1 MGLQI
6 RTYVDGNQKFIE
18 LYGNEEIDMEVSFAE
33 IQDITKKNSAFTK
46 EFKVPGSK
54 NNNYIFNYFFDI
66 NQVFTDWN
74 PKKKFEADLI
84 YDGYEIYNGYVRLNS
99 VSINK
104 IEKVYSITFYSAVG
118 DLVAN
123 IGDKALCNVDTTS
136 LNHSLYDLNVAQSL
150 FFDTS
155 LHNPYSYNLANPTS
169 PTTITPINTGKV
181 QYILGQRGYD
191 YTGSTFGDI
200 RDINVANTPLL
211 DFSGITGFF
220 DFSGTPVISS
230 YLIPSVRTR
239 TLYELIVNQAGYYL
253 ESDFFDTDYF
263 GRYYIPLSFNTEQ
276 PYMAQASPYNY
287 EWVNLSG
294 ETNSYARQVENIS
307 TSAVSSVNWFKT
319 KDIVEENLGL
329 NPLEYSEYSA
339 TTLSQNEIENYM
351 FALPLSNGL
360 PFSFKATITSE
371 ATATYGVFPYQY
383 AGGTFQLWKYRQNT
397 SPLLAELVLGT
408 NFIVVLNMSGTVSTF
423 TVTGTTTSAGSI
435 YGTDLYFL
443 SYQKTPGIPFIVK
456 GATFEIT
463 SSPVVLPFT
472 IELYKEMSCDQKQI
486 DFIQNINRTFNL
498 VVVEHPI
505 KPKTLI
511 VEPMIDYI
519 GKGETLDWTDKVNY
533 DATQNLYPTTNLI
546 NGTIFAANKADK
558 DYINTEY
565 TKRSNKI
572 FGQNTI
578 DLNID
583 YKNQTTDLTQTLG
596 QNTDYYLNASGDTNI
611 ALPCYFITKEDNNN
625 GISVFEYRPF
635 RSIPRQTFKSVSI
648 PTGNT
653 ESRPFF
659 YRYAGT
665 SNPFTVIGLT
675 SMGTFLNYNRLTTYP
690 FAIKDFSHY
699 TIYDSSNNFTTDE
712 IIYPTLENQYDRY
725 YRDYIDDLTS
735 DENKIYQVQMYLTPW
750 EVANLYYNETI
761 IIKNAKFR
769 INKISGLSLLR
780 PGLCNVELVKLT
792 RDYTPSPILFY
803 DLISCD
809 DPCDVIHTHTDL
821 IYPIWAFEGQY
832 VALDSPD
839 CYFDASINYNI
850 CPKYKVVRTEYN
862 EAYTYETP
870 YFQVYRTQTSS
881 YYTYWDYAVYN
892 SCDDT
897 TPVFKLE
904 PFKNEIISAF
914 TGNCVSMTITNNDII
929 PQTFTFKYCDGV
941 DGSWTLYPSSAITLC
956 GLYESFNTT
965 GLTYCLSA
973 FSACTSWTPL
983 PTPTPSNTPN
993 LSPSATR
1000 TPTPTPTQTSTPNQ
1014 PTPTPTPT
1022 PTSVLCGINATI
1034 NITSPGWVRYNL
1046 CNGTLTW
1053 EYFGSL
1059 GSNTITTC
1067 IQNGTIQP
1075 GFPYGD
1081 LAVFTVITSGTPC

>member
-6 RTYVDGNQKFIE
+6 RTYVDGNQEFIE

-74 PKKKFEADLI
+74 PKQKFEADLI

-123 IGDKALCNVDTTS
+123 IGDKALCNVDTTT
-136 LNHSLYDLNVAQSL
+136 LNHSLYYPSVADSL
-150 FFDTS
+150 FFDPS
-155 LHNPYSYNLANPTS
+155 LHNPYSYNLANPS
-169 PTTITPINTGKV
+169 NPVSIDPINSGEV

-191 YTGSTFGDI
+191 YTGSTFRDI

-220 DFSGTPVISS
+220 DFSGTPLISS
-230 YLIPSVRTR
+230 YLIPSIRTR

-276 PYMAQASPYNY
+276 PYMAQAVPYKY

-294 ETNSYARQVENIS
+294 ETNSYVRQVENTSTGVIS
-307 TSAVSSVNWFKT
+307 TVNWFKT
-319 KDIVEENLGL
+319 KDIVEENLGF
-329 NPLEYSEYSA
+329 NPLRYSEYSG

-360 PFSFKATITSE
+360 PFSYKASISIRNTGPGTPF
-371 ATATYGVFPYQY
+371 AYGKLE
-383 AGGTFQLWKYRQNT
+383 LWKYQQNT
-397 SPLLAELVLGT
+397 SPLKAQLIQSSNYFSSNPFTGITE
-408 NFIVVLNMSGTVSTF
+408 TF
-423 TVTGTTTSAGSI
+423 DITGTTISAGSLF
-435 YGTDLYFL
+435 GTDLYFL
-443 SYQKTPGIPFIVK
+443 SYTKNALPFEVV
-456 GATFEIT
+456 GASFEIT
-463 SSPVVLPFT
+463 SSPTSPIVLPFT
-472 IELYKEMSCDQKQI
+472 IELFKEMACDQKQI

-519 GKGETLDWTDKVNY
+519 GKGETLDWTEKVNF

-546 NGTIFAANKADK
+546 NGTIFTANKSDK

-565 TKRSNKI
+565 TKRSNRI

-583 YKNQTTDLTQTLG
+583 YKNQTTNLTQTLG
-596 QNTDYYLNASGDTNI
+596 QNTDYYLNATGDTNI
-611 ALPCYFITKEDNNN
+611 ALPCYFITKENNNN
-625 GISVFEYRPF
+625 GISTFEYRPF
-635 RSIPRQTFKSVSI
+635 RSIPRQTFHSVSI

-653 ESRPFF
+653 QTRPFF

-665 SNPFTVIGLT
+665 NNPFTVIGLT
-675 SMGTFLNYNRLTTYP
+675 SLGTFPNYNRLTTYP
-690 FAIKDFSHY
+690 FAVKDFSHY
-699 TIYDSSNNFTTDE
+699 TIYDSSNTFTEDE
-712 IIYPTLENQYDRY
+712 IVYPTLENQYDRY
-725 YRDYIDDLTS
+725 YKDYIDDLTT

-750 EVANLYYNETI
+750 EVSNLYYNETI
-761 IIKNAKFR
+761 VIKNAKFR

-809 DPCDVIHTHTDL
+809 DPCDVIHTHTD
-821 IYPIWAFEGQY
+821 IMYPIWAFEGQY
-832 VALDSPD
+832 VDIYKGPSSSPP
-839 CYFDASINYNI
+839 F
-850 CPKYKVVRTEYN
+850 KVVERYKVLRTEYN
-862 EAYTYETP
+862 EAFTYEIP
-870 YFQVYRTQTSS
+870 YFDIYRTQTSS
-881 YYTYWDYAVYN
+881 YYTFWDYAVYN
-892 SCDDT
+892 SCSAT
-897 TPVFKLE
+897 TPTFRLE
-904 PFKNEIISAF
+904 PFKNEIITPF

-941 DGSWTLYPSSAITLC
+941 DGSWTLNPSSAITLC

-1000 TPTPTPTQTSTPNQ
+1000 TPTPTPTQTATPNQ
-1014 PTPTPTPT
+1014 PTPTPSATP
-1022 PTSVLCGINATI
+1022 SVLCRVNTTLD
-1034 NITSPGWVRYNL
+1034 ITSPGWVRYNL

-1053 EYFGSL
+1053 QYFGST

-1067 IQNGTIQP
+1067 IQQGSVEP
-1075 GFPYGD
+1075 GFPYAD

>member
-6 RTYVDGNQKFIE
+6 RTYVEGNQEFIE

-74 PKKKFEADLI
+74 PKQKFEADLI

-123 IGDKALCNVDTTS
+123 IGDKALCNVDTTP
-136 LNHSLYDLNVAQSL
+136 LNHSLYDLDVAQSL

-155 LHNPYSYNLANPTS
+155 LHNPYSYNLANPTN
-169 PTTITPINTGKV
+169 PTTITPINTGEV

-191 YTGSTFGDI
+191 YTGSTFRDI
-200 RDINVANTPLL
+200 RDINVSNTPLL

-220 DFSGTPVISS
+220 DFSGTPLISS

-253 ESDFFDTDYF
+253 ESEFFDTDYF

-276 PYMAQASPYNY
+276 PYMAQAVPYKY
-287 EWVNLSG
+287 KWVNLSG
-294 ETNSYARQVENIS
+294 QTNSYVRQVENIS
-307 TSAVSSVNWFKT
+307 TSVVSTVNWFKT
-319 KDIVEENLGL
+319 KDIVEENLGF
-329 NPLEYSEYSA
+329 NPLEYSEYSG
-339 TTLSQNEIENYM
+339 TTLSQNELENYM

-360 PFSFKATITSE
+360 PFSYKASISIRNTGPGTPF
-371 ATATYGVFPYQY
+371 AYGKL
-383 AGGTFQLWKYRQNT
+383 QLWKYRQNT
-397 SPLLAELVLGT
+397 SPLLAELVQSSDYFSSNPFTGIT
-408 NFIVVLNMSGTVSTF
+408 ETF
-423 TVTGTTTSAGSI
+423 DITGTTTSAGSI

-443 SYQKTPGIPFIVK
+443 SYTKNALPFEVV
-456 GATFEIT
+456 GASFEIT

-472 IELYKEMSCDQKQI
+472 IELNKEMACDQKQI

-498 VVVEHPI
+498 VVVEHPV

-519 GKGETLDWTDKVNY
+519 GKGETLDWTEKVNF

-583 YKNQTTDLTQTLG
+583 YKNKTTDLTQTLG
-596 QNTDYYLNASGDTNI
+596 QNTDYYLNATGDTNI

-625 GISVFEYRPF
+625 GISTFEYRPF

-653 ESRPFF
+653 LTRPFF

-665 SNPFTVIGLT
+665 NNPFTVIGLT

-699 TIYDSSNNFTTDE
+699 TIYDSSNTFTEDE

-725 YRDYIDDLTS
+725 YRDYIEDLTS

-809 DPCDVIHTHTDL
+809 DPCDVIHTHTDIL
-821 IYPIWAFEGQY
+821 YPIWAFEDQY
-832 VALDSPD
+832 VD
-839 CYFDASINYNI
+839 I
-850 CPKYKVVRTEYN
+850 YKGPLSSAPFKLVERYRVIRTEYN
-862 EAYTYETP
+862 EAYTYEVP
-870 YFQVYRTQTSS
+870 YFDIYRTQTSS
-881 YYTYWDYAVYN
+881 YYTFWDYAVYN
-892 SCDDT
+892 SCSAT
-897 TPVFKLE
+897 TPSFKLE
-904 PFKNEIISAF
+904 PFKNETISAF

-941 DGSWTLYPSSAITLC
+941 DGSWTLAPSSAITLC

-993 LSPSATR
+993 LSPSPTR
-1000 TPTPTPTQTSTPNQ
+1000 TPTATPTPTATLNQ
-1014 PTPTPTPT
+1014 PTPTPSATP
-1022 PTSVLCGINATI
+1022 SVLCRINTTL
-1034 NITSPGWVRYNL
+1034 NITSPGWIRYNL

-1053 EYFGSL
+1053 EYFGST

-1067 IQNGTIQP
+1067 IQQGSVEP
-1075 GFPYGD
+1075 GFPYAD
-1081 LAVFTVITSGTPC
+1081 LAVFTIITSGTPC